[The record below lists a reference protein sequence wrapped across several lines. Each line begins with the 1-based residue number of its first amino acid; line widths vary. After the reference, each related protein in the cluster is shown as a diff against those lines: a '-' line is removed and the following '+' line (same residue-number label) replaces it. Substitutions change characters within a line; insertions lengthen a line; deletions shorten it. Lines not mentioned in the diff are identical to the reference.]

1 MLKQLINNLKRNGR
15 QFIEAVS
22 SSTIQQRLGYKRN
35 TKLLIIHADDLGL
48 AGSQND
54 AFFEAI
60 KNGMVNSGSIMVPC
74 LKFGD
79 IIDYSKTHPEADL
92 GVHLTITS
100 EWSQYKW
107 RPVLHHGEV
116 ASITDQNG
124 YLLESKRAIAEN
136 AIAGE
141 VEKEFRAQIKL
152 ALESGIELTHIDS
165 HMFSAWA
172 DEEIL
177 GKYIA
182 LGKEFNLPLLLTHEL
197 PIRNRD
203 RKNAVILD
211 RLYIA
216 RADDNIKGLNN
227 FYSKVLNSMKPGLNC
242 ILIHAAFD
250 NKEMQDITS
259 GQINYG
265 SAWRQA
271 DFDFFTGNECRQLI
285 ERNNIQLITWRE
297 IRDKLIRK

>member
-1 MLKQLINNLKRNGR
+1 MLKRFIKDIKRNGR
-15 QFIEAVS
+15 QFLAAVTS
-22 SSTIQQRLGYKRN
+22 GNIQQRLGYKRN
-35 TKLLIIHADDLGL
+35 TKLLIVHADDLGM
-48 AGSQND
+48 AGSQNE
-54 AFFEAI
+54 AFFEAT

-74 LKFGD
+74 LKFGE

-107 RPVLHHGEV
+107 GPVLPSGEV
-116 ASITDQNG
+116 PSIIDHNG
-124 YLLESKRAIAEN
+124 HLLESKRAIAEN
-136 AIAGE
+136 AVAGE

-172 DEEIL
+172 DEAIL

-182 LGKEFNLPLLLTHEL
+182 LGKEFNLPVLLTHEL

-203 RKNAVILD
+203 RKDNVILD

-216 RADDNIKGLNN
+216 RSEDNLKGINN
-227 FYSKVLNSMKPGLNC
+227 FYRKVLSSMKPGLNC

-265 SAWRQA
+265 AAWRQA

-285 ERNNIQLITWRE
+285 EKNNIRLITWRE